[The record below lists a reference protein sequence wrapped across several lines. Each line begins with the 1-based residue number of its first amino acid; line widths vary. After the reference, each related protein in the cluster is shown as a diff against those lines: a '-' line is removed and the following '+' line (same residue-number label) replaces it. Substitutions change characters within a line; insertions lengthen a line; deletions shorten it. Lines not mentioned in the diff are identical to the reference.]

1 MNDKEHLWNV
11 FDFEYYV
18 SDEPYCGTHV
28 DAPRVDVDSP
38 RVDVDKA
45 RADVDPTRVQ

>member
-1 MNDKEHLWNV
+1 MTDKEDLWNV
-11 FDFEYYV
+11 FDVEYFV
-18 SDEPYCGTHV
+18 SDEP